1 MHTTHSTPLHSTLLS
16 RDTSARPRT
25 PRDLTDPDQGPHAMQ
40 LLFGNIRAALEA
52 LWDCPSLL
60 HRADPV
66 VSVADNYDRLHYPPD
81 GAARDARYSRYVGP
95 EMLLRTHTSV
105 MIPPLLRTLSASPP
119 EDILL
124 VCPGVV
130 FRREAIDRLRT
141 GEPHQADLWR
151 IAARRL
157 TAGDLA
163 EMVRCVVEATRPGCE
178 YRVVPALHPYT
189 TDGLQID
196 VRQGHQWVEVGECG
210 LALPT
215 LLAESGLDPSRH
227 SGLAMGVGLDRL
239 LMIAKGID
247 DIRLLRAEDPRIAR
261 QMLDLEPYRPVSNQ
275 PAARRDLSVMVR
287 AGLEPEE
294 VGDRIREALGDE
306 AARVESAEVVSE
318 TAYEELPAAA
328 VERMGAKPGQ
338 KNLLVRLLIRD
349 VARTLTSQEANEVRN
364 RVYRAL
370 HEGER
375 AEWC

>member
-1 MHTTHSTPLHSTLLS
+1 MHTTHSTPLS
-16 RDTSARPRT
+16 RDAGARPRA

-40 LLFGNIRAALEA
+40 LVLGNIRVALEA
-52 LWDCPSLL
+52 LWGCPSLI
-60 HRADPV
+60 HRAGPV

-81 GAARDARYSRYVGP
+81 GAARDARYSRYLGP
-95 EMLLRTHTSV
+95 GMLLRTHTSA
-105 MIPPLLRTLSASPP
+105 MIPPLLRTLAASPP
-119 EDILL
+119 QDILL

-130 FRREAIDRLRT
+130 FRRDAIDRLRT
-141 GEPHQADLWR
+141 GEPHQVDLWR

-157 TAGDLA
+157 TAGDLV
-163 EMVRCVVEATRPGCE
+163 EMVRCVVEAARAGCE

-196 VRQGHQWVEVGECG
+196 VRHGQQWVEVGECG
-210 LALPT
+210 LALPA
-215 LLAESGLDPSRH
+215 LLAESGLDPSH
-227 SGLAMGVGLDRL
+227 YSGLAMGVGLDRV

-247 DIRLLRAEDPRIAR
+247 DIRLLRADDPRIAQ

-287 AGLEPEE
+287 PGLEPEE
-294 VGDRIREALGDE
+294 VGDRIREALGDQ

-318 TAYEELPAAA
+318 TAYEDLPPTA
-328 VERMGAKPGQ
+328 VERMGARPGQ

-349 VARTLTSQEANEVRN
+349 ISRTLTSQEANEVRN
-364 RVYRAL
+364 RVYQAL

-375 AEWC
+375 AELCR